1 MNKLLPLLTLATVG
15 ATTGCGP
22 ALIDVSLSELPQPV
36 LRVELE
42 SEMGGEMVL
51 IDPEQDDITG
61 SCHRVPAGTRLT
73 VNGTQLALESRGDNA
88 WATAGYHTCRMPQFK
103 GPRRPADETRSE
115 FILSDGQ
122 TQLRAVFQEL
132 RAVRR
137 FQVNGQEQASLR
149 GGQEVDLAWFPATD
163 RLESPTVTLR
173 AEGSS
178 TDNYYF
184 PQMASGHLR
193 FTLGALPPGRYVL
206 NVTGTAHVGVEAC
219 EGFTACEA
227 PLYLNGGS
235 TVSASVV
242 IE

>member
-15 ATTGCGP
+15 ATGGCGP
-22 ALIDVSLSELPQPV
+22 ALIDANLNEHPHPV

-42 SEMGGEMVL
+42 SEVGGEMVL
-51 IDPEQDDITG
+51 IAPEQYDISG
-61 SCHRVPAGTRLT
+61 PCHRVPADTRLT

-88 WATAGYHTCRMPQFK
+88 WATAGYHTCLMPQFK
-103 GPRRPADETRSE
+103 GPRRPAEETRSE
-115 FILSDGQ
+115 FIVSDGQ
-122 TQLRAVFQEL
+122 TQWRAVFQEL

-137 FQVNGQEQASLR
+137 FRVNGQEQASLR
-149 GGQEVDLAWFPATD
+149 GGQEVDLEWFPATD
-163 RLESPTVTLR
+163 RLDAPTVTLR

-178 TDNYYF
+178 TDTYYF
-184 PQMASGHLR
+184 PAMDGGHLR

-206 NVTGTAHVGVEAC
+206 SVTGTARVGVEAC